1 MTGWLFVAAVLVLLA
16 AFLLLSDWAQTW
28 FRYRGV
34 RVITCPENLEPAAV
48 TIDAGRAARMMAIAG
63 EKDLHLET
71 CSRWPEMAGCA
82 EECLA
87 QIEGSKDGCTLK
99 ALVTQWYE
107 GKSCV
112 ICTHPM
118 EKIVW
123 HERPAALRTPRG
135 TTCEWKDVLPQD
147 IPNVFVTHQPV
158 CWRCHIV
165 ESFRREHAEMVV
177 QRVHL
182 PEPHPVLAPSTAVY

>member
-1 MTGWLFVAAVLVLLA
+1 MTGWLFVAAVLLVLA

-48 TIDAGRAARMMAIAG
+48 KVDAGRAARMIAIAG
-63 EKDLHLET
+63 EKDLHLKA

-82 EECLA
+82 EDCLA
-87 QIEGSKDGCTLK
+87 QIEGSHDGCSLK

-112 ICTHPM
+112 ICLHPM

-135 TTCEWKDVLPQD
+135 TTCEWKDILPQN
-147 IPNVFVTHQPV
+147 IPNAFATHEPV

-165 ESFRREHAEMVV
+165 ESFRREHGEMVI

-182 PEPHPVLAPSTAVY
+182 PEPHPPLAPSTAVY